1 MTAFASSYGA
11 VLQSLVHFKIVDD
24 VDHYQATIM
33 MDSTKESL
41 YWLDDNFN
49 FRFLSNAIARNLGQH
64 SLSLIFAMSA

>member
-11 VLQSLVHFKIVDD
+11 VLQFLVHFKIVDD
-24 VDHYQATIM
+24 VDHYQAAIM

-49 FRFLSNAIARNLGQH
+49 FRFLSNVFARNLGRH